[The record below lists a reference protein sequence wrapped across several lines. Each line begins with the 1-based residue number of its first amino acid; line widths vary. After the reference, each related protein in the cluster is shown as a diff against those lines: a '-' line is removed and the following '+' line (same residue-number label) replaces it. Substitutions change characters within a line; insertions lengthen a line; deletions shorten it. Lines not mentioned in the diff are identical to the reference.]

1 MRIARIQHINDF
13 RIYQNW
19 CQPKNTDFHRFNVIY
34 GENGSG
40 KSTLVSLLSALASGD
55 WGSGAKLKIES
66 DDGQGRRSISGPD
79 GALASR
85 LCVFNADY
93 VRENLRFD
101 SSRPKSLLFLGKD
114 SIEAQS
120 QRDELEAAISE
131 ANDTTIPELK
141 SQLEEVEKQRDKIG
155 TQGARSVS
163 SKLQGIDDK
172 YDGRRYTRRQFSNAL
187 DRALQQPPGDM
198 SEFDV
203 VQQVRRVDSPPGDK
217 VNLFPRLGVPLNDLT
232 THVRAILAR
241 TVTSE
246 AIELLRNNHEGAKWV
261 QEGMRLH
268 QAGDRCL
275 FCEGVY
281 TEQRVDRLNRHFD
294 ESLKQAQ
301 REIEALDA
309 RIVEYEKQCNH
320 YEQSLV
326 PPGALDEG
334 RTKLWSDLVGSVR
347 DNIVAVKDYLDF
359 LHQELDRKRERLFQS
374 LALNSSGVDSVPS
387 DEVNIEVLNT
397 IICDHNNDIDNYDNL
412 KEQICD
418 DVVQYYVWSSL
429 EDYRSSLE
437 RSRIINE
444 ELRVVEQ
451 RRDDAQM
458 ALQRLNS
465 GREDRA
471 HFASL
476 LTEDMRR
483 YFGRDELT
491 FELYDGDAYSLLR
504 NGQKAENLSEGEQRS
519 IALLYFLRDIESNGA
534 TLRERIVIFDDPVSS
549 VDDGAA
555 TGAFAYIW
563 EKCVGKKQD
572 GVGQLF
578 VFTHNFNFFRFWLNR
593 LNGLKQMSRDGDNL
607 VSYSAFELRTMVC
620 ESRKGDSTRVPHLVR
635 WPKAWMYTLL
645 RSEYH
650 YLFWRA
656 AKELMRSNQSS
667 GSSSGMPADISS
679 EYDAA
684 IMPNV
689 CRRLLEGF
697 LSFRCPKNIGNF
709 EAQMKEIFGQS
720 KGGAERGH
728 IVRFV
733 HDYSHN
739 EQCDTSKPL
748 QLSETP
754 TVLHAI
760 FSLIKDV
767 DDRHYSAMCDALNVS
782 PLGG

>member
-66 DDGQGRRSISGPD
+66 DDRQGRRSISGPD

-172 YDGRRYTRRQFSNAL
+172 YDGRRYTRRQFSSAL
-187 DRALQQPPGDM
+187 DRALQQPPEDM

-217 VNLFPRLGVPLNDLT
+217 VNMFPRLGVPLNDLT

-246 AIELLRNNHEGAKWV
+246 AIELLRSNHEGAKWV

-309 RIVEYEKQCNH
+309 RIVEYEEKCNH

-334 RTKLWSDLVGSVR
+334 RTKLWSDLVGSIH

-387 DEVNIEVLNT
+387 DEVSIEVLNK

-412 KEQICD
+412 KKQICD

-429 EDYRSSLE
+429 EDYRSSFE

-491 FELYDGDAYSLLR
+491 FELYDGDAYSILR

-620 ESRKGDSTRVPHLVR
+620 ESRKGDSIRVPHLVR

-667 GSSSGMPADISS
+667 GSSSGMPADIFS

-709 EAQMKEIFGQS
+709 EAQMKEIFDQS

-748 QLSETP
+748 QLSETR

>member
-66 DDGQGRRSISGPD
+66 DDRQGRRSISGPD

-172 YDGRRYTRRQFSNAL
+172 YDGRRYTRRQFSSAL
-187 DRALQQPPGDM
+187 DRALQQPPEDM

-246 AIELLRNNHEGAKWV
+246 AIELLRSNHEGAKWV

-301 REIEALDA
+301 REIEALDD
-309 RIVEYEKQCNH
+309 RIVEYEEKCNH

-334 RTKLWSDLVGSVR
+334 RTKLWSDLVGSIH

-387 DEVNIEVLNT
+387 DEVSIEVLNK

-412 KEQICD
+412 KKQICD

-429 EDYRSSLE
+429 EDYRSSFE

-491 FELYDGDAYSLLR
+491 FELYDGDAYSILR

-620 ESRKGDSTRVPHLVR
+620 ESRKGDSIRVPHLVR

-667 GSSSGMPADISS
+667 GSSSGMPADIFS

-709 EAQMKEIFGQS
+709 EAQMKEIFDQS

-748 QLSETP
+748 QLSETR

>member
-66 DDGQGRRSISGPD
+66 DDRQGRRSISGPD

-172 YDGRRYTRRQFSNAL
+172 YDGRRYTRRQFSSAL
-187 DRALQQPPGDM
+187 DRALQQPPEDM

-246 AIELLRNNHEGAKWV
+246 AIELLRSNHEGAKWV

-309 RIVEYEKQCNH
+309 RIVEYEEKCNH

-334 RTKLWSDLVGSVR
+334 RTKLWSDLVGSIH

-387 DEVNIEVLNT
+387 DEVSIEVLNK

-412 KEQICD
+412 KKQICD

-429 EDYRSSLE
+429 EDYRSSFE

-491 FELYDGDAYSLLR
+491 FELYDGDAYSILR

-620 ESRKGDSTRVPHLVR
+620 ESRKGDSIRVPHLVR

-667 GSSSGMPADISS
+667 GSSSGMPADIFS

-709 EAQMKEIFGQS
+709 EAQMKEIFDQS

-748 QLSETP
+748 QLSETR

>member
-131 ANDTTIPELK
+131 SNDTTIPELK
-141 SQLEEVEKQRDKIG
+141 SQLEEVEKQRDRIG

-246 AIELLRNNHEGAKWV
+246 AIELLRSNHEGAKWV

>member
-66 DDGQGRRSISGPD
+66 DDRQGRRSISGPD

-172 YDGRRYTRRQFSNAL
+172 YDGRRYTRRQFSSAL
-187 DRALQQPPGDM
+187 DRALQQPPEDM

-232 THVRAILAR
+232 TLVRAILAR

-246 AIELLRNNHEGAKWV
+246 AIELLRSNHEGAKWV

-309 RIVEYEKQCNH
+309 RIVEYEEKCNH

-334 RTKLWSDLVGSVR
+334 RTKLWSDLVGSIH

-387 DEVNIEVLNT
+387 DEVSIEVLNK

-412 KEQICD
+412 KKQICD

-429 EDYRSSLE
+429 EDYRSSFE

-491 FELYDGDAYSLLR
+491 FELYDGDAYSILR

-620 ESRKGDSTRVPHLVR
+620 ESRKGDSIRVPHLVR
-635 WPKAWMYTLL
+635 WPQGW
-645 RSEYH
+645 S
-650 YLFWRA
+650 
-656 AKELMRSNQSS
+656 
-667 GSSSGMPADISS
+667 
-679 EYDAA
+679 
-684 IMPNV
+684 
-689 CRRLLEGF
+689 
-697 LSFRCPKNIGNF
+697 
-709 EAQMKEIFGQS
+709 
-720 KGGAERGH
+720 
-728 IVRFV
+728 
-733 HDYSHN
+733 
-739 EQCDTSKPL
+739 
-748 QLSETP
+748 
-754 TVLHAI
+754 
-760 FSLIKDV
+760 
-767 DDRHYSAMCDALNVS
+767 
-782 PLGG
+782 

>member
-66 DDGQGRRSISGPD
+66 DDRQGRRSISGPD

-172 YDGRRYTRRQFSNAL
+172 YDGRRYTRRQFSSAL
-187 DRALQQPPGDM
+187 DRALQQPPEDM

-246 AIELLRNNHEGAKWV
+246 AIELLRSNHEGAKWV

-309 RIVEYEKQCNH
+309 RIVEYEEKCNH

-334 RTKLWSDLVGSVR
+334 RTKLWSDLVGSIH

-387 DEVNIEVLNT
+387 DEVSIEVLNK

-412 KEQICD
+412 KKQICD

-429 EDYRSSLE
+429 EDYRSSFE

-491 FELYDGDAYSLLR
+491 FELYDGDAYSILR

-620 ESRKGDSTRVPHLVR
+620 ESRKGDSIRVPHLVR

-667 GSSSGMPADISS
+667 GSSSGMPADIFS

-709 EAQMKEIFGQS
+709 EAQMKEIFDQS

-748 QLSETP
+748 QLSETR

-782 PLGG
+782 PLVG

>member
-66 DDGQGRRSISGPD
+66 DDRQGRRSISGPD

-172 YDGRRYTRRQFSNAL
+172 YDGRRYTRRQFSSAL
-187 DRALQQPPGDM
+187 DRALQQPPEDM

-232 THVRAILAR
+232 TLVRAILAR

-246 AIELLRNNHEGAKWV
+246 AIELLRSNHEGAKWV

-309 RIVEYEKQCNH
+309 RIVEYEEKCNH

-334 RTKLWSDLVGSVR
+334 RTKLWSDLVGSIH

-387 DEVNIEVLNT
+387 DEVSIEVLNK

-412 KEQICD
+412 KKQICD

-429 EDYRSSLE
+429 EDYRSSFE

-491 FELYDGDAYSLLR
+491 FELYDGDAYSILR

-620 ESRKGDSTRVPHLVR
+620 ESRKGDSIRVPHLVR

-667 GSSSGMPADISS
+667 GSSSGMPADIFS

-709 EAQMKEIFGQS
+709 EAQMKEIFDQS

-748 QLSETP
+748 QLSETR

>member
-13 RIYQNW
+13 RFYQNW

-40 KSTLVSLLSALASGD
+40 KSTLVSLLSELASGD
-55 WGSGAKLKIES
+55 WGSGAKLRIES

-101 SSRPKSLLFLGKD
+101 SSRPKPLLFLGKE
-114 SIEAQS
+114 SISAQK
-120 QRDELEAAISE
+120 RREELEGAIFE
-131 ANDTTIPELK
+131 ANDTTIPELE
-141 SQLEEVEKQRDKIG
+141 SQLKEAENERDNIG
-155 TQGARSVS
+155 TQGARKVS

-172 YDGRRYTRRQFSNAL
+172 YGGRRYTRRQFSSAL
-187 DRALQQPPGDM
+187 DRALQQPPGGM

-203 VQQVRRVDSPPGDK
+203 VQQVRRVDSPSGDK
-217 VNLFPRLGVPLNDLT
+217 VDLLPCLGVPLNDLT
-232 THVRAILAR
+232 AQVGAILAR

-246 AIELLRNNHEGAKWV
+246 AIELLRSNHEGAKWV

-301 REIEALDA
+301 REIEALDG
-309 RIVEYEKQCNH
+309 RIVEYEEQCDQ
-320 YEQSLV
+320 YEQSLI
-326 PPGALDEG
+326 PSRALDEG
-334 RTKLWSDLVGSVR
+334 RTKLWIDLVGSVR

-359 LHQELDRKRERLFQS
+359 LHQELGRKRERLFQS
-374 LALNSSGVDSVPS
+374 LALNSSGVGSMPS
-387 DEVNIEVLNT
+387 DEVNVEVLNT
-397 IICDHNNDIDNYDNL
+397 IICEHNNDIDNYDNL

-437 RSRIINE
+437 RIHIIKE
-444 ELRVVEQ
+444 SLSVAER

-458 ALQRLNS
+458 ELQRLNN

-491 FELYDGDAYSLLR
+491 FELYDGDAYSILR

-534 TLRERIVIFDDPVSS
+534 TLRERIVVFDDPVSS

-593 LNGLKQMSRDGDNL
+593 LNGLKQMSIDKDNL
-607 VSYSAFELRTMVC
+607 VSYSVFELRAMIR
-620 ESRKGDSTRVPHLVR
+620 ESREGGSTRVPHLVR
-635 WPKAWMYTLL
+635 WPKPWMYTLL

-656 AKELMRSNQSS
+656 AKELARSDQP
-667 GSSSGMPADISS
+667 SSSISGMLPNVSS

-709 EAQMKEIFGQS
+709 EAQMKEIFGQA

-748 QLSETP
+748 QLSETR

>member
-246 AIELLRNNHEGAKWV
+246 AIELLRSNHEGAKWV

>member
-246 AIELLRNNHEGAKWV
+246 AIELLRSNHEGAKWV

-491 FELYDGDAYSLLR
+491 FELYDGDAYSILR

>member
-13 RIYQNW
+13 RLYQSW
-19 CQPKNTDFHRFNVIY
+19 RQPNNTDFHRFNVIY

-55 WGSGAKLKIES
+55 WGSGAKLKVDS
-66 DDGQGRRSISGPD
+66 DDGQSRRSISGPD
-79 GALASR
+79 EALASR

-93 VRENLRFD
+93 VKENLRFD

-141 SQLEEVEKQRDKIG
+141 RQLKEEQREQDNIG
-155 TQGARSVS
+155 TQGAKQVS
-163 SKLQGIDDK
+163 RTLQGIDGK
-172 YDGRRYTRRQFSNAL
+172 YDGRRYTRRQFSSAL
-187 DRALQQPPGDM
+187 DRALQQPPGNM

-203 VQQVRRVDSPPGDK
+203 VQQVRRIDSPPGDK

-261 QEGMRLH
+261 QEGMQLH
-268 QAGDRCL
+268 QADDRCL

-301 REIEALDA
+301 REIEALDV
-309 RIVEYEKQCNH
+309 RIAKYEGQCNH

-334 RTKLWSDLVGSVR
+334 RTKLWSDLAGSVR

-359 LHQELDRKRERLFQS
+359 LHQELDRKRERLFQP
-374 LALNSSGVDSVPS
+374 LTLHDSGAGSTPS
-387 DEVNIEVLNT
+387 DEVNVEVLNT
-397 IICDHNNDIDNYDNL
+397 IICEHNNDIDNYGNL

-429 EDYRSSLE
+429 EDYRFLLE
-437 RSRIINE
+437 SSRIINE

-491 FELYDGDAYSLLR
+491 FELYDGDAYSILR

-519 IALLYFLRDIESNGA
+519 IALLYFLRDIE
-534 TLRERIVIFDDPVSS
+534 
-549 VDDGAA
+549 
-555 TGAFAYIW
+555 
-563 EKCVGKKQD
+563 
-572 GVGQLF
+572 
-578 VFTHNFNFFRFWLNR
+578 
-593 LNGLKQMSRDGDNL
+593 
-607 VSYSAFELRTMVC
+607 
-620 ESRKGDSTRVPHLVR
+620 
-635 WPKAWMYTLL
+635 
-645 RSEYH
+645 
-650 YLFWRA
+650 
-656 AKELMRSNQSS
+656 
-667 GSSSGMPADISS
+667 
-679 EYDAA
+679 
-684 IMPNV
+684 
-689 CRRLLEGF
+689 
-697 LSFRCPKNIGNF
+697 
-709 EAQMKEIFGQS
+709 
-720 KGGAERGH
+720 
-728 IVRFV
+728 
-733 HDYSHN
+733 
-739 EQCDTSKPL
+739 
-748 QLSETP
+748 
-754 TVLHAI
+754 
-760 FSLIKDV
+760 
-767 DDRHYSAMCDALNVS
+767 
-782 PLGG
+782 